1 MELKDEK
8 KWNKRMSKIEHK
20 DELFWK
26 ALKLI
31 LQLPLLIETSNHK
44 INIIRTGKL
53 TLLDILSLICIYDA
67 RTLPLNYNDKLNIC
81 HHVHPHCNSEQR
93 LPWKKNPSR

>member
-1 MELKDEK
+1 MEK
-8 KWNKRMSKIEHK
+8 K

-26 ALKLI
+26 RLKLI

-53 TLLDILSLICIYDA
+53 TLPDILSSICIYGA
-67 RTLPLNYNDKLNIC
+67 QTLYGIKPDYL
-81 HHVHPHCNSEQR
+81 H
-93 LPWKKNPSR
+93 

>member
-1 MELKDEK
+1 MEK
-8 KWNKRMSKIEHK
+8 K

-26 ALKLI
+26 RLKLI

-53 TLLDILSLICIYDA
+53 THLNILSSTCIYGA
-67 RTLPLNYNDKLNIC
+67 QHTPFKALSLVKYGNMIFL
-81 HHVHPHCNSEQR
+81 
-93 LPWKKNPSR
+93 